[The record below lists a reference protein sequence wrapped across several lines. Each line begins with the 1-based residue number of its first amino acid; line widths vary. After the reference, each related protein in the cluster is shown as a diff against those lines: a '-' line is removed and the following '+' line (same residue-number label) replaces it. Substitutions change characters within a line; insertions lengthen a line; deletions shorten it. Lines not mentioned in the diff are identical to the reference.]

1 VPILC
6 ILQEKPVLTVKFLY
20 FRRYFLQDL
29 VFDISFVSGHT
40 SLGVHNGTQT
50 QCHVEFVLSFTAVYT
65 GIRPVSVPS
74 LKKNQLNHSICCPLP
89 GGLKTCELRVMDGG
103 KSPVCED

>member
-1 VPILC
+1 LIRTGKIVPILC

-29 VFDISFVSGHT
+29 VFEISFVSGHT

-50 QCHVEFVLSFTAVYT
+50 QCHVEFVLGTKAH
-65 GIRPVSVPS
+65 
-74 LKKNQLNHSICCPLP
+74 KNPNHHPL
-89 GGLKTCELRVMDGG
+89 G
-103 KSPVCED
+103 